1 MPTIKKEIRDKI
13 VAQALNE
20 ITFARSYK
28 QGKIRNWQKNENLY
42 YALKVPTEDSRA
54 NIELGKAQEFVHTL
68 LSKIDNPLVFK
79 FTKKKNAQLTRVK
92 RLNALRA
99 SDASDDFWD
108 MKDLAGKKQ
117 GVIYGRAVYGYHADS
132 IDDDYCAHL
141 TGIDV
146 YDFLIDPS
154 AGGLD
159 IETGKYMGNY
169 GLVKMRWELEKG
181 MKDGVYLKT
190 ETKALLEGVGNSD
203 QSTQETTNKSNRTYD
218 TSVTRAQKEIGNP
231 DKWKFWQWYT
241 TYEGVR
247 YYLVLN
253 ESGGSAIKVEPLA
266 DIFPM
271 VKRLG
276 DAMWPF
282 WTWAAFLDLTEFWTP
297 GYMDY
302 VREIFMGQSVAI
314 NQAFDNSEQINKPQK
329 VVNVKVLENLADLKY
344 RRGGNYIRIKNDVPD
359 VAKAVAILPVPAIDT
374 PLKVYDKLEAIQEK
388 ASGVTAASKGASQ
401 NNGDSKVAIYEGN
414 QENSADRFGLLNKSY
429 AFGYKR
435 FAKLYELGVQDNLT
449 KAKAVDILGPDGV
462 EVEMVSR
469 REIFRKGEEFGL
481 IIEASDAET
490 ALAENEKRTKIA
502 FLSANAKNSIQN
514 QEKAYE
520 MAATIAG
527 FTSDDI
533 RQLLD
538 TSEFGDAEIMAEA
551 DRDIE
556 RILDGEKV
564 KPNFAANLAYK
575 QRFVDFMKKH
585 QEDIDMEQFTM
596 LAEYVLKLDPIIMQ
610 NLVQSA
616 NAMAAKMAADMANM
630 APDQTQGAGK
640 GVPTGQIVKDLA
652 PGDPG
657 LAKVV
662 TPAQ

>member
-1 MPTIKKEIRDKI
+1 VATIKKEIRDKI

-99 SDASDDFWD
+99 CDASDDFWD

-117 GVIYGRAVYGYHADS
+117 GVIYGRAIYGYHADS
-132 IDDDYCAHL
+132 IGDEYCAHL

-181 MKDGVYLKT
+181 MKDGVYLKN
-190 ETKALLEGVGNSD
+190 ETKELLEGVGNSD

-241 TYEGVR
+241 TFEGDR

-253 ESGGSAIKVEPLA
+253 ESGGSAIKVEKLA
-266 DIFPM
+266 DIFPA
-271 VKRLG
+271 VKKIG

-302 VREIFMGQSVAI
+302 VREIFMGQSVSI
-314 NQAFDNSEQINKPQK
+314 NQAMDNSEQINKPQK
-329 VVNVKVLENLADLKY
+329 IVNVKVLENLADLKY
-344 RRGGNYIRIKNDVPD
+344 RRGGNYIRIKDNVPD
-359 VAKAVAILPVPAIDT
+359 VTKAVATLPVPAIDT

-388 ASGVTAASKGASQ
+388 ASGVTAAAKGAGK
-401 NNGDSKVAIYEGN
+401 NGSDEKVAIYEGN

-490 ALAENEKRTKIA
+490 ALAETEKRTKIA
-502 FLSANAKNSIQN
+502 FLAANAKNAIQN

-520 MAATIAG
+520 MAAGIAG
-527 FTSDDI
+527 FSADDI

-538 TSEFGDAEIMAEA
+538 TSEFGDAEIMSEA

-596 LAEYVLKLDPIIMQ
+596 LADYVLKLDPIIMQ

-630 APDQTQGAGK
+630 APNQTAGDGK
-640 GVPTGQIVKDLA
+640 GVPTGQIVRDLA

-657 LAKVV
+657 LAKTV